1 MWILGLKGLSVKKK
15 LRPYLLAS
23 FSSSKNASIGKRGA
37 WFTTF
42 RGAATGRHVRRSINK
57 PMTNKWCILA

>member
-1 MWILGLKGLSVKKK
+1 MWILGLKGFKVQL
-15 LRPYLLAS
+15 YLLAS

-42 RGAATGRHVRRSINK
+42 RGAATERYVRRRRNK